1 MNKVYRIRI
10 NYDGLTKANT
20 AALSTV
26 KILLQ
31 SVVSNNA
38 NCMTLDIKDFY
49 LMTPLPHIPL
59 KSSRPRSSRSTIT
72 QSYLKLPKVCTAYRT
87 RRKLLKINLSSV
99 LQLTAT
105 CLFRHV
111 NNGVALFT
119 LVVDDFGV
127 KFHVSS
133 GADNLIRC
141 LQLYYI
147 LTIKKEAT
155 KYLGLTIAVDKVAR
169 KVRISAPGVIA
180 KALQCGSLA
189 RHLSAASLLCR
200 CTYTRQP

>member
-1 MNKVYRIRI
+1 MHAIHLQHQPSDHRGDTTYYNPKPKEKYDDAMNKVYRIRI

-26 KILLQ
+26 KTLLQ

-59 KSSRPRSSRSTIT
+59 KSSRPRSSRSTIFTLSFSIT
-72 QSYLKLPKVCTAYRT
+72 QSYLKLPTVCTAYRT
-87 RRKLLKINLSSV
+87 RQKLLKINLSSV

-105 CLFRHV
+105 FLFRHV
-111 NNGVALFT
+111 NNGVAFT

-127 KFHVSS
+127 KFHVSA
-133 GADNLIRC
+133 GAR
-141 LQLYYI
+141 
-147 LTIKKEAT
+147 
-155 KYLGLTIAVDKVAR
+155 R
-169 KVRISAPGVIA
+169 
-180 KALQCGSLA
+180 
-189 RHLSAASLLCR
+189 
-200 CTYTRQP
+200 